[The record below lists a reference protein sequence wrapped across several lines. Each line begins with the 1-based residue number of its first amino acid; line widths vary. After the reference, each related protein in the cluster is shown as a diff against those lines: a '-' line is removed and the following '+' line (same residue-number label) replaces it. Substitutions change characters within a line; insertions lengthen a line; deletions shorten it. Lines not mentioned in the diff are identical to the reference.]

1 MFGSTLEGTRQETG
15 GVTGEG
21 KSVEVESQRAI
32 GRLWLEL
39 RGVGGY
45 GLGCHQSR
53 GASNM

>member
-39 RGVGGY
+39 RGVGSY